1 MIAMKDI
8 FSFLGGKKPQT
19 SASQAKERL
28 QIILAHERID
38 GAKAPDFLP
47 KLKEELLAVL
57 AKYVKVDAN
66 NFNVSLDRKGN
77 LEILDVNVVI
87 DEMQPPSAPATATP
101 AATPTAA

>member
-1 MIAMKDI
+1 MIGGLL
-8 FSFLGGKKPQT
+8 SFLSGKKPQT

-28 QIILAHERID
+28 QIILAHERVD

-87 DEMQPPSAPATATP
+87 DEMQPPAAPAASSPTPP
-101 AATPTAA
+101 AAAA

>member
-1 MIAMKDI
+1 MISIKDL
-8 FSFLGGKKPQT
+8 FPFLNGRKPQT

-28 QIILAHERID
+28 QIILAHERVD

-77 LEILDVNVVI
+77 FEILDVNVVI
-87 DEMQPPSAPATATP
+87 DEMQPPAAGAAPTPSAA
-101 AATPTAA
+101 